1 MAVPAIIEIV
11 TDKILAFLAIKERE
25 ELLGSIPF
33 GKVRRPIEPDG
44 GNTPTR
50 RTLFGTPIDF
60 RRPRPLSGRLRTL
73 AGGTSFHIGFTTV
86 GRGGVSRGSKTR
98 DDAQIARERKKDAA
112 GFEAYIGD
120 DVIAPSDVQTIVGGS
135 FESYIGLPPQEQLAL
150 GGHTRVAEVLSNIS
164 DHPRGRTEFW
174 DSVEAG
180 ERRASEPGVALYP
193 DRCSELWWQQAA
205 DQHHGDPT
213 IDRAFRRII
222 KLLKRGVARSG
233 RQRDRKP
240 IRVACPPQLA
250 LEIVRRLAEIPGWD
264 VARPAITIP
273 KPRAG
278 RVQDRWEFEV
288 PHEIGANPA
297 ALRRLLR
304 RLAAFFESRAVMYTI
319 VLHEP
324 DGDNDRRNF
333 HIHVITYNRKC
344 RFIAD
349 AGKWD
354 IAMSAAERKEH
365 GVKLANK
372 LRLAAENGAYWKA
385 GSRDA
390 TEIRLFFADLCNDEL
405 EGISADRHLDPR
417 SYSLMGFDQ
426 LPQLHMN
433 PAAARL
439 SKFGVATAVET
450 ENMYRSVA
458 GALAAIENGAERR
471 FSQRRDLAKRVQ
483 GLAERLKASDR
494 DEARG
499 RQLEAHWHRYVHL
512 VVEVNAA
519 EAAIEKLDLFEQLAR
534 SRAEHVAQ
542 NCDRM
547 MSYVAAGKAKR
558 QMVRHRE
565 DIERRG
571 REAKAHLASIDEAL
585 LPFQA
590 DRRAA
595 ELSADEAVQE
605 IERLADIF
613 HAELKRERSLE
624 LDGAIRSPA
633 AEMEKKWDKLR
644 NYIVRSKPVIVRSGE
659 GFDVPS
665 AADSDRALLSSPIL
679 AHRIRPFMLAQL
691 EIQDR
696 EVDRLRSAVEARGL
710 SRVESGIGNLAT
722 ARQLLER
729 YGERPDV
736 RDWLATLRAA
746 TVDASDR
753 GNEGSDD
760 RRSLEAEMCIDTQ
773 AGAIPPTP
781 AGRAD
786 RVGEAIGLVGAT
798 AGNPISEA
806 VVPEIQNEAS
816 PAVTSLPGGD
826 LPASPLTAAKRPKAK
841 PVDPAVVAE
850 VRRRLIG
857 PNTVRETFRERDFDA
872 TDCASPEIGTGALV
886 HHAEPVTAPEPS
898 LASGGAPTFDPTRA
912 DAVMNL
918 RNALLTDPLV
928 RVCQTE
934 QGLVI
939 RPSCEGWHNSVRA
952 FSEEPEILEAMKER
966 AASPWLD
973 LTEDERTNLLHDFEI
988 ALRQADRRP
997 VTRVRQENRWE
1008 IHDNVLDP
1016 ENTELMRRWL
1026 GYETLGRVLSAVDA
1040 HWSEL
1045 EYISA
1050 QRDLN
1055 ATRDPIGERHR
1066 LDQGRQSR
1074 APSREPQH
1082 DPELAIVLREMER
1095 RGISR

>member
-1 MAVPAIIEIV
+1 MTVPAIIDVV

-33 GKVRRPIEPDG
+33 GKVRRPIEPDSS
-44 GNTPTR
+44 NTPTSR
-50 RTLFGTPIDF
+50 NLFGTPVDF
-60 RRPRPLSGRLRTL
+60 RRPRPLPRLKTL
-73 AGGTSFHIGFTTV
+73 AGGTSFHIGFTSV
-86 GRGGVSRGSKTR
+86 GRGGVSRGSKIN
-98 DDAQIARERKKDAA
+98 DDGQRGRERKKDAA

-120 DVIAPSDVQTIVGGS
+120 DVTAPSDVQTIAGGS
-135 FESYIGLPPQEQLAL
+135 FESYLGLPPQEQFAL
-150 GGHTRVAEVLSNIS
+150 GAHTRVADVLSNIA

-174 DSVEAG
+174 DGVEAG
-180 ERRASEPGVALYP
+180 ERRASEPGVALHP

-205 DQHHGDPT
+205 DQPRGDPA

-222 KLLKRGVARSG
+222 KSFKRGAARSK
-233 RQRDRKP
+233 RQWDRKP
-240 IRVACPPQLA
+240 LRVACPPELA

-264 VARPAITIP
+264 VSRPAVTIP

-288 PHEIGANPA
+288 PHEIAANPA

-304 RLAAFFESRAVMYTI
+304 RLAAFFESRGVMYTI

-344 RFIAD
+344 RFIA
-349 AGKWD
+349 AAEKWD
-354 IAMSAAERKEH
+354 IAMSAAERKKH

-372 LRLAAENGAYWKA
+372 LRVAAENGAYWKA

-390 TEIRLFFADLCNDEL
+390 TEIRSFFADLCNDEL

-426 LPQLHMN
+426 LPQLHLN

-439 SKFGVATAVET
+439 SKVGVATAVET

-471 FSQRRDLAKRVQ
+471 FSQRRDLAKSAQ
-483 GLAERLKASDR
+483 GLVERLNASER
-494 DEARG
+494 DEPHG

-565 DIERRG
+565 DLVRRG
-571 REAKAHLASIDEAL
+571 REAKAHLARLDEAL

-595 ELSADEAVQE
+595 ELSVDEAVQE

-624 LDGAIRSPA
+624 LDGTIRSPA

-644 NYIVRSKPVIVRSGE
+644 NHIVRSKPVIVRSGE

-679 AHRIRPFMLAQL
+679 AHRIRPFMLGQV

-696 EVDRLRSAVEARGL
+696 EVDRLRSAIEARGL
-710 SRVESGIGNLAT
+710 SGVESGIGNLAT

-729 YGERPDV
+729 YAERPDV

-746 TVDASDR
+746 TVDGSER

-760 RRSLEAEMCIDTQ
+760 RQSLDGEMIDHQ
-773 AGAIPPTP
+773 ADAISTPLAGGA
-781 AGRAD
+781 AC
-786 RVGEAIGLVGAT
+786 VGEATGLVDAT
-798 AGNPISEA
+798 AGSPISEA

-816 PAVTSLPGGD
+816 PAVTPLPDGD
-826 LPASPLTAAKRPKAK
+826 LPASPGPAAKRPKPK
-841 PVDPAVVAE
+841 PVDPAVAAE

-857 PNTVRETFRERDFDA
+857 PNTVRETFRKREFDA
-872 TDCASPEIGTGALV
+872 TDCSSPEIGTGALG

-898 LASGGAPTFDPTRA
+898 LGSGGTPTFDPARA

-939 RPSCEGWHNSVRA
+939 RPLCEGWHNSVRA

-988 ALRQADRRP
+988 ALRQANRRP
-997 VTRVRQENRWE
+997 TTRVREENRWD
-1008 IHDNVLDP
+1008 IHDNILDP
-1016 ENTELMRRWL
+1016 EITELMRRWL
-1026 GYETLGRVLSAVDA
+1026 GHEKLNRVLSAVDA

-1082 DPELAIVLREMER
+1082 DPELAVVLREMER